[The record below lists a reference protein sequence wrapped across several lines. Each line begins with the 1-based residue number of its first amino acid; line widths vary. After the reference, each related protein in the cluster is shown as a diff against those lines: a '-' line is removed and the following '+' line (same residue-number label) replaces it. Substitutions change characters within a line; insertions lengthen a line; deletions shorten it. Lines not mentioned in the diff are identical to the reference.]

1 MRAGGGDRRPLNRLS
16 LGRGYRFAAEGVR
29 LQLNLTLVLII
40 SRFTVYPVNLEEVVD
55 GSAPGG
61 LTKFLLGQFDFAAL
75 DLRWDKI
82 IGLGNWLILAHV
94 CLLLLDE
101 RQSAPSGQQVKH
113 MARLNRCEAC
123 HSVEDGRFR
132 DACWITIRG
141 CIDDLR
147 IPRLPVFRPVRICW
161 STMEGHFP
169 NNPKVSDEDGS
180 NVVPALWFGV
190 ALLPMIVSQV
200 VRLHQHHAGSWIAWD
215 YAGRLCAL
223 AILAAIPSARAVAF
237 RWDKRQI
244 SLLEIA
250 LWIVG
255 LSFLERLSQWPRRI
269 INAAFPATVLGV
281 YPQPTGWLYL
291 IDLVFGLALV
301 AASEEIIFRQCARYA
316 LQPFLSSSAVG
327 ILGTSLV
334 FGFYHWWAGLGN
346 ILLATILGIL
356 LAIMLR
362 RSVALWPVALAH
374 YLVDLIAFA

>member
-1 MRAGGGDRRPLNRLS
+1 
-16 LGRGYRFAAEGVR
+16 
-29 LQLNLTLVLII
+29 
-40 SRFTVYPVNLEEVVD
+40 
-55 GSAPGG
+55 
-61 LTKFLLGQFDFAAL
+61 
-75 DLRWDKI
+75 
-82 IGLGNWLILAHV
+82 
-94 CLLLLDE
+94 
-101 RQSAPSGQQVKH
+101 
-113 MARLNRCEAC
+113 
-123 HSVEDGRFR
+123 
-132 DACWITIRG
+132 
-141 CIDDLR
+141 
-147 IPRLPVFRPVRICW
+147 
-161 STMEGHFP
+161 MEGHFP

-200 VRLHQHHAGSWIAWD
+200 VRLHQRHAGSWIAWD

-237 RWDKRQI
+237 RCDKRQI